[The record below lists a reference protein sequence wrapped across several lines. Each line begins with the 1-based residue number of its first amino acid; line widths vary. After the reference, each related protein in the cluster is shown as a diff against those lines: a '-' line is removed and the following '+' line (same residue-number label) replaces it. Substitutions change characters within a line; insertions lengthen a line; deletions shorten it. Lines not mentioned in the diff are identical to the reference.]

1 MSVALSELYAL
12 DSLAVGD
19 IPTIKINCDTFLRTL
34 QDVSFPD
41 KAGGFTFSDSAV
53 ASKSRFILWR
63 SHEDMLELQELS
75 LHHDLPNNVMKISFG
90 GSAIVD
96 CQIAETP
103 ENIACLVCTSHGA
116 SQLMFP
122 HPRVIATSV
131 QQSIIGCKRN
141 VHHTFHQI
149 KGLQPM
155 NIRCGTAFIQSHSG
169 VLVFAYGLSTGS
181 ILVARVNPHN
191 SSEVTEVFELC
202 QTSMIQKIWC
212 GITPFS
218 SKNDNDSSSSPLDIS
233 FLSLGSDE
241 YFLATVCKDHRLRI
255 WDLKHRSCFVAL
267 DLLEVLPKTFGLD
280 STYDP
285 SASHSMFAPGLCH
298 RLSSYPASDRGI
310 TLVVYMSMC
319 LSSSNSISFD
329 TTPSEEV
336 NSSYWC
342 WVHLDINKA
351 LSRNRESLSVLRV
364 EPLFQPSWGN
374 NAELWPHKSGLN
386 MLPKIKRPDVSVLDF
401 IPSQVIQRPGCLDDS
416 SESRK
421 KHKKALGGIWWI
433 AHQTNAEDTEMDSNY
448 FVRWTEIQNPDCD
461 TKKRRG
467 TISAF
472 PPGVNLL
479 EPVPSW
485 YKHPTYLTQ
494 SSDDSPTDNLW
505 DESSV
510 DVQLHIFLDQ
520 LFHPGCLS
528 WFAIANAFKSL
539 CESYSLL
546 DCDSVFT
553 VSNLHEMRVF
563 IHRTLLDKLIP
574 NLDHAGFKTMLKTFY
589 ATAIDYH
596 EHGLQPLGLLR
607 LGTADTTTT
616 NGSSTSEKMFPNED
630 DTVIVIRR
638 WGFSVLRHLQDVEI
652 LLWNNAPPL
661 INRMQSPHLDTKV
674 NTQNIVDL
682 TTDCRK
688 ILHILQAQPQW
699 PHWKAN
705 LFDRTKSNLNVS
717 PLVLVEQIIEEL
729 DQINECWLPPPI
741 ISSVKFKSPFCT
753 GSLSNSH
760 LTAVMYLLSLLDN
773 CDIMNKSVQ
782 PLQSLFDMDT
792 NSTYE
797 DMEITNQSWYNNS
810 RSMGERT
817 GSFIPTNGQTIDK
830 ETKKFTKNLS
840 NSCVQFVRLSLAQ
853 STETRILFS
862 FALLILIRRNEL
874 ASNGLIMLRNNNN
887 NANED
892 DVEDDDCSTDKQP
905 KGIDINWHSN
915 AKNRLV
921 SLIQSLGFLHNLTV
935 VRVRPTPDMDKL
947 SIIRDHLNILGI
959 HDILFPIERLNIS
972 STTAHLSVSPVNQTP
987 GMTIFDQIWLNWDW
1001 LKLCSTSK
1009 TYISSPSFSSW
1020 SEFSDYVLSEFSRLL
1035 SPTVDGGQGI
1045 VYVLW
1050 LLLWCGHSN
1059 EVIKLCMLLLP
1070 PTRSARM
1077 VENATKQ
1084 FVGDINNNNQEHRSW
1099 QLLFSSPDLINTNED
1114 GELWQS
1120 QNFDND
1126 TSDYDDDNNNDGS
1139 SGRISWWWEKDF
1151 SFVHLCIGLAKL
1163 WSGESGS
1170 AKKHFITASNWL
1182 YCYTQLF
1189 MNYLTESSVHHSN
1202 STINQN
1208 VPKLLM
1214 PILFPKE
1221 FSLSK
1226 LFSLNESTV
1235 NGNGNSRNTNEL
1247 SVYSLSPVE
1256 VQIRFLMKL
1265 MSVFEVSNYVP
1276 EILDLA
1282 EFCLNRLAET
1292 QNSIKSENCL
1302 NQNSGGRSTHRLAS
1316 VLASLRGIME
1326 NDNLSGFLCGSVKKY
1341 PDFIENECSVN
1352 DNDPQSRINTRLA
1365 DLEATLWTRMFKHEL
1380 VLGNYTKAY
1389 MILQSNPDIA
1399 RRQDCLRQLIV
1410 TVCDRGESSKLI
1422 SFQYGP
1428 MENEFIAILEAR
1440 ARAADVV
1447 IVPDPSTKKSV
1458 SSSPAGS
1465 NPYYDVLYAY
1475 HIHRADYRA
1484 AASVMFEHSY
1494 RLIEDTMLAA
1504 SRLSNFRSGGARI
1517 LIGLQRQAACLASAI
1532 NTLYLVPKDNQW
1544 LVCIGPVN
1552 EDVVV
1557 SVDNEDDEDDDNMTE
1572 TESDNTYPNDDW
1584 AFANP
1589 DDLALDNITDN
1600 QHNFED
1606 NSLDQEQPI
1615 SSAKRNATTIDPS
1628 LPRLG
1633 KDKRILT
1640 LKDLLNAYI
1649 LTRARLRLAQACWE
1663 QGMLRAGV
1671 FTPDEVVRGLLS
1683 VALYDEA
1690 VRLCESYDL
1699 DPALIINSIS
1709 LRCSELAQ
1717 CATGSVNL
1725 VNFSQPTVNY
1735 ELRRKEVYD
1744 IHRTTSV
1751 ITTGLN
1757 QFPVLP
1763 GLANDSSPLEHE
1775 ADLVQQSLSNLSTL
1789 NFDKVGNDGDN
1800 IGAIEKSSSLKI
1812 VPYHSNY
1819 NYSSRC
1825 NLPEMYWRLLET
1837 VLTRLDPPS
1846 TTNEKQ
1852 STFQTK
1858 YHGFLHLIACENILA
1873 SGPNQLYLPEWLTSR
1888 LLSTSYATE
1897 RAVNLLRLYIKFN
1910 RLETAYRL
1918 AMDMLEAAMNK
1929 GADPSSFGLR
1939 STLSNSMDPTNPIRK
1954 ANKTMTISGT
1964 MYLPHTLFIYILNAL
1979 KVLSPES
1986 KTCEA
1991 MHDNLE
1997 SALRNYFVKLQS
2009 VCRGLIIH

>member
-1 MSVALSELYAL
+1 MLVFLTKL
-12 DSLAVGD
+12 VGS
-19 IPTIKINCDTFLRTL
+19 PFLTQQLLRRVVLFYGKMKINPHTFR
-34 QDVSFPD
+34 
-41 KAGGFTFSDSAV
+41 
-53 ASKSRFILWR
+53 R

-103 ENIACLVCTSHGA
+103 ENIVCLVCTSHGA

-122 HPRVIATSV
+122 HPRV
-131 QQSIIGCKRN
+131 
-141 VHHTFHQI
+141 
-149 KGLQPM
+149 
-155 NIRCGTAFIQSHSG
+155 
-169 VLVFAYGLSTGS
+169 Y
-181 ILVARVNPHN
+181 
-191 SSEVTEVFELC
+191 
-202 QTSMIQKIWC
+202 
-212 GITPFS
+212 
-218 SKNDNDSSSSPLDIS
+218 
-233 FLSLGSDE
+233 
-241 YFLATVCKDHRLRI
+241 
-255 WDLKHRSCFVAL
+255 RSCFVAL

-342 WVHLDINKA
+342 WMHLDINKA

-386 MLPKIKRPDVSVLDF
+386 MLPKMKRPDVSVLDF

-553 VSNLHEMRVF
+553 VSNLHEMRIF

-607 LGTADTTTT
+607 LGTADTTTTT

-699 PHWKAN
+699 PHRKAN

-810 RSMGERT
+810 RSMGERS
-817 GSFIPTNGQTIDK
+817 SFIPTNGQTIDK

-887 NANED
+887 NADED
-892 DVEDDDCSTDKQP
+892 DIEDDDCSTDKQP

-1170 AKKHFITASNWL
+1170 AKKHFVTASNWL

-1235 NGNGNSRNTNEL
+1235 NGDGNSRNTNEL
-1247 SVYSLSPVE
+1247 SMYSLSPVE

-1399 RRQDCLRQLIV
+1399 RRRDCLRQLIV
-1410 TVCDRGESSKLI
+1410 TVCDRGEASKLI

-1544 LVCIGPVN
+1544 LVCIGP
-1552 EDVVV
+1552 
-1557 SVDNEDDEDDDNMTE
+1557 
-1572 TESDNTYPNDDW
+1572 YPNDDW

-1589 DDLALDNITDN
+1589 DDLVLDNIIDEEHTSD

-1640 LKDLLNAYI
+1640 LEDLLNAYI

-1939 STLSNSMDPTNPIRK
+1939 STLLSNSMDPTNPIRK

-1964 MYLPHTLFIYILNAL
+1964 MYLPHTSFIYILNAL

-2009 VCRGLIIH
+2009 VCRGLITH

>member
-1 MSVALSELYAL
+1 M
-12 DSLAVGD
+12 
-19 IPTIKINCDTFLRTL
+19 
-34 QDVSFPD
+34 
-41 KAGGFTFSDSAV
+41 FS
-53 ASKSRFILWR
+53 
-63 SHEDMLELQELS
+63 
-75 LHHDLPNNVMKISFG
+75 
-90 GSAIVD
+90 
-96 CQIAETP
+96 
-103 ENIACLVCTSHGA
+103 
-116 SQLMFP
+116 
-122 HPRVIATSV
+122 
-131 QQSIIGCKRN
+131 
-141 VHHTFHQI
+141 
-149 KGLQPM
+149 
-155 NIRCGTAFIQSHSG
+155 
-169 VLVFAYGLSTGS
+169 
-181 ILVARVNPHN
+181 
-191 SSEVTEVFELC
+191 
-202 QTSMIQKIWC
+202 
-212 GITPFS
+212 
-218 SKNDNDSSSSPLDIS
+218 
-233 FLSLGSDE
+233 
-241 YFLATVCKDHRLRI
+241 
-255 WDLKHRSCFVAL
+255 
-267 DLLEVLPKTFGLD
+267 
-280 STYDP
+280 
-285 SASHSMFAPGLCH
+285 PGLCH
-298 RLSSYPASDRGI
+298 RLSSYPASDRDI
-310 TLVVYMSMC
+310 TLVVYLSLC
-319 LSSSNSISFD
+319 LSSSNGISFD
-329 TTPSEEV
+329 TTPSEGV

-342 WVHLDINKA
+342 WMSLDINKA
-351 LSRNRESLSVLRV
+351 LSRNRESLRVLRV

-374 NAELWPHKSGLN
+374 NAELWPHNSNLN

-401 IPSQVIQRPGCLDDS
+401 IPSQVIQKPGCLDDS

-421 KHKKALGGIWWI
+421 KYKKALGGIWWI
-433 AHQTNAEDTEMDSNY
+433 AHQTNAENTDLDSNY
-448 FVRWTEIQNPDCD
+448 FVRWTEIQNPDYD
-461 TKKRRG
+461 TKNRRG

-485 YKHPTYLTQ
+485 YRHPTYLTQ
-494 SSDDSPTDNLW
+494 SLDDSPTDNLW

-528 WFAIANAFKSL
+528 WFAIANAFKSI

-563 IHRTLLDKLIP
+563 IHRTLMDKLIP
-574 NLDHAGFKTMLKTFY
+574 NLDHAGFKTMLNTFY

-607 LGTADTTTT
+607 LSTTDTTTSS
-616 NGSSTSEKMFPNED
+616 GSSTSGKMFPSED
-630 DTVIVIRR
+630 DTIIVIRR
-638 WGFSVLRHLQDVEI
+638 WGFSILRHLQDVEI
-652 LLWNNAPPL
+652 LLWNNIPP
-661 INRMQSPHLDTKV
+661 IIDRIQSPHLDTKV
-674 NTQNIVDL
+674 NTQNVVDL

-688 ILHILQAQPQW
+688 ILHILQAQPKW

-705 LFDRTKSNLNVS
+705 LFGRTKSNLNIS

-760 LTAVMYLLSLLDN
+760 LTAVIYLLSLLDN

-782 PLQSLFDMDT
+782 SLQSLFDMDT

-810 RSMGERT
+810 RSIGERT
-817 GSFIPTNGQTIDK
+817 
-830 ETKKFTKNLS
+830 
-840 NSCVQFVRLSLAQ
+840 
-853 STETRILFS
+853 
-862 FALLILIRRNEL
+862 
-874 ASNGLIMLRNNNN
+874 
-887 NANED
+887 
-892 DVEDDDCSTDKQP
+892 
-905 KGIDINWHSN
+905 
-915 AKNRLV
+915 
-921 SLIQSLGFLHNLTV
+921 
-935 VRVRPTPDMDKL
+935 
-947 SIIRDHLNILGI
+947 
-959 HDILFPIERLNIS
+959 
-972 STTAHLSVSPVNQTP
+972 
-987 GMTIFDQIWLNWDW
+987 
-1001 LKLCSTSK
+1001 
-1009 TYISSPSFSSW
+1009 
-1020 SEFSDYVLSEFSRLL
+1020 
-1035 SPTVDGGQGI
+1035 
-1045 VYVLW
+1045 
-1050 LLLWCGHSN
+1050 
-1059 EVIKLCMLLLP
+1059 
-1070 PTRSARM
+1070 RM
-1077 VENATKQ
+1077 VGNAAKQ
-1084 FVGDINNNNQEHRSW
+1084 FVGDINNNNQDHRTW
-1099 QLLFSSPDLINTNED
+1099 QLLFSSPDLINTNDD

-1120 QNFDND
+1120 QNVDND
-1126 TSDYDDDNNNDGS
+1126 TLDYDDDSNNNDGS

-1182 YCYTQLF
+1182 YCYTQSF
-1189 MNYLTESSVHHSN
+1189 MNYLTESSIHHSN
-1202 STINQN
+1202 STTNQN
-1208 VPKLLM
+1208 VPKLLI

-1226 LFSLNESTV
+1226 LFCLSESIV
-1235 NGNGNSRNTNEL
+1235 NGDGNSRNTNGL
-1247 SVYSLSPVE
+1247 SLSPIE

-1265 MSVFEVSNYVP
+1265 MSIFEVSNYVP

-1326 NDNLSGFLCGSVKKY
+1326 NDNLSGFLCGSVKKH
-1341 PDFIENECSVN
+1341 PDFIENECSVK

-1399 RRQDCLRQLIV
+1399 RRRDCLRQLIV
-1410 TVCDRGESSKLI
+1410 TVCDRGEASKLI

-1458 SSSPAGS
+1458 PSSPAGS

-1504 SRLSNFRSGGARI
+1504 SRLNNFRSGGARI

-1544 LVCIGPVN
+1544 L
-1552 EDVVV
+1552 D
-1557 SVDNEDDEDDDNMTE
+1557 
-1572 TESDNTYPNDDW
+1572 PNDDW

-1589 DDLALDNITDN
+1589 DDLALDNIIDEKHTGD
-1600 QHNFED
+1600 QHRFED

-1615 SSAKRNATTIDPS
+1615 PSAKRNATIDPS
-1628 LPRLG
+1628 SQQLG

-1744 IHRTTSV
+1744 IHRTTSI
-1751 ITTGLN
+1751 ITSTGLN

-1775 ADLVQQSLSNLSTL
+1775 ADLVQQSLSNLATL
-1789 NFDKVGNDGDN
+1789 SFDKVGNDGDN

-1825 NLPEMYWRLLET
+1825 SLPELYWRLLET

-1846 TTNEKQ
+1846 KINEKKT
-1852 STFQTK
+1852 TFQTK
-1858 YHGFLHLIACENILA
+1858 YHGLLHLIACENILA

-1918 AMDMLEAAMNK
+1918 AMVMLEAAMNN

-1954 ANKTMTISGT
+1954 TNKTMMMSGT
-1964 MYLPHTLFIYILNAL
+1964 MYLPHTLFVYILNAL
-1979 KVLSPES
+1979 KLLSPES

-2009 VCRGLIIH
+2009 ICRGLIVH